1 MKCFSCQSGS
11 LCFSCGNYFCSSHG
25 LLTLC
30 KDCDSLEPFGD
41 TYRFRLKNGT
51 IIEDVS
57 TLLDEELT
65 WLVEA
70 YGNRVKTL
78 ETLLAKTGREK
89 IRVKL
94 NSVGK
99 NEDVKLQ
106 KLLKSGIPLN
116 VALIILKGRK
126 VK

>member
-1 MKCFSCQSGS
+1 MKCFNCQSGS
-11 LCFSCGNYFCSSHG
+11 LCFSCGSYFCSSHG

-30 KDCDSLEPFGD
+30 EDCDSLEPFGD

-51 IIEDVS
+51 IIEDVFTIS
-57 TLLDEELT
+57 NEELT
-65 WLVEA
+65 WLIEA

-78 ETLLAKTGREK
+78 ETLLSKTGREK

-94 NSVGK
+94 NSVSK

-116 VALIILKGRK
+116 VALVILKGRK